1 VSSRTVPMSIGL
13 LLPLWLGILLV
24 SCDQVKHRDVLTFF
38 FDGVE
43 PPSPAGFE
51 RGPLDPNGVPVQ
63 AAQAPA
69 WYVHEPTRDCTNCHD
84 TQRQSQSPGQA
95 YLIAPV
101 PGLCYEC
108 HDDPTVSAR
117 FVHGPVAV
125 GECLFCH
132 QQHKSRIKH
141 LLLAAEPDLC
151 YLCHD
156 VANIMAIPAHLT
168 ERPSLCADCH
178 DPHVSM
184 ERPLL
189 KEGVRK
195 PDGDPNVSPALPDYL
210 RAARQQ
216 QAQATAGQSQASQ
229 VTPPDSSSLYQVLL
243 AVSQLIEQGELRK
256 ARAYLEELKGDNAFT
271 DQERER
277 IAQVLGMIDRAIGV
291 PAPGAGESERQGPIK
306 KQESAARSEKVDAE
320 LLRRKQEIADIFY
333 ASMDLYRD
341 GKLVQ
346 AREGLVT
353 VLESGLIPAAMGR
366 TIRGYLLDID
376 KRLAEARTPPD

>member
-1 VSSRTVPMSIGL
+1 L

-24 SCDQVKHRDVLTFF
+24 SCSRVKHRDVLTFF

-51 RGPLDPNGVPVQ
+51 RGPRDPNEALVQ

-108 HDDPTVSAR
+108 HDDPTVSAK

-125 GECLFCH
+125 GQCLFCH

-156 VANIMAIPAHLT
+156 VANIVAIPAHLT
-168 ERPSLCADCH
+168 ERPSLCTDCH
-178 DPHVSM
+178 DPHVSF

-195 PDGDPNVSPALPDYL
+195 MDGDPNVSPALPDYL

-216 QAQATAGQSQASQ
+216 EAKATAGQSPALQ
-229 VTPPDSSSLYQVLL
+229 VTASGGNSLYQVLST
-243 AVSQLIEQGELRK
+243 VSKLVEQGELHR
-256 ARAYLEELKGDNAFT
+256 ARAYLGELKGNNAFT

-291 PAPGAGESERQGPIK
+291 SAPGAQEPEGQGPIK
-306 KQESAARSEKVDAE
+306 DQETAGRPVDAE

-346 AREGLVT
+346 AREGLVR
-353 VLESGLIPAAMGR
+353 VVESGLIPAAMGR
-366 TIRGYLLDID
+366 AIRGYLLDIE

>member
-1 VSSRTVPMSIGL
+1 
-13 LLPLWLGILLV
+13 
-24 SCDQVKHRDVLTFF
+24 
-38 FDGVE
+38 
-43 PPSPAGFE
+43 
-51 RGPLDPNGVPVQ
+51 
-63 AAQAPA
+63 
-69 WYVHEPTRDCTNCHD
+69 
-84 TQRQSQSPGQA
+84 
-95 YLIAPV
+95 
-101 PGLCYEC
+101 
-108 HDDPTVSAR
+108 
-117 FVHGPVAV
+117 
-125 GECLFCH
+125 
-132 QQHKSRIKH
+132 
-141 LLLAAEPDLC
+141 
-151 YLCHD
+151 
-156 VANIMAIPAHLT
+156 
-168 ERPSLCADCH
+168 
-178 DPHVSM
+178 M

-271 DQERER
+271 DQDRER

-306 KQESAARSEKVDAE
+306 KSAAKPEEDDAE
-320 LLRRKQEIADIFY
+320 LLRQKQEIADIFY
-333 ASMDLYRD
+333 DSMDLYRD

-376 KRLAEARTPPD
+376 KRLAETRTPPD

>member
-1 VSSRTVPMSIGL
+1 MSSRTVPISIGL
-13 LLPLWLGILLV
+13 LLPLWLGMLLV
-24 SCDQVKHRDVLTFF
+24 SCDQVKDRDVLTFF

-43 PPSPAGFE
+43 SPSPAGFE
-51 RGPLDPNGVPVQ
+51 RGPLDPNRVLAQ
-63 AAQAPA
+63 AAQAPV
-69 WYVHEPTRDCTNCHD
+69 WYVHEPSRDCTNCHD

-95 YLIAPV
+95 YLIEPV
-101 PGLCYEC
+101 PGLCYGC
-108 HDDPTVSAR
+108 HDDLTVSAK

-125 GECLFCH
+125 GQCLFCH
-132 QQHKSRIKH
+132 QQHKSRVKH

-168 ERPSLCADCH
+168 ERPSLCTDCH
-178 DPHVSM
+178 DPHVGF

-195 PDGDPNVSPALPDYL
+195 IDGDPNVSPALPDYL

-216 QAQATAGQSQASQ
+216 QTQAAVGQSETSEDAASGGN
-229 VTPPDSSSLYQVLL
+229 SLYQVLST
-243 AVSQLIEQGELRK
+243 VSKLVEQGELRK
-256 ARAYLEELKGDNAFT
+256 ARAYLEELKDNNAFT

-277 IAQVLGMIDRAIGV
+277 IAQVLGMIGRAIGV
-291 PAPGAGESERQGPIK
+291 PVPGAQEPERQGPINE
-306 KQESAARSEKVDAE
+306 QEPTVKPVDAE

-333 ASMDLYRD
+333 ASMDLYRG

-346 AREGLVT
+346 AREGLVR

-366 TIRGYLLDID
+366 AIRGYLLDIE